1 MRITIAIIGKL
12 KSGPE
17 RELVERYLER
27 FSHLARGLNFEPAR
41 VLESAESQL
50 RRTEERQAEE
60 ARFFHSNIDEKTF
73 VIALDE
79 RGKQLTSPDFANIF
93 AKQRDSGRADITLLI
108 GGPDGFDASVRSRA
122 DLVLSFGAMTIPHQL
137 VHVLLTEQLYR
148 AATILSNHP
157 YHRV

>member
-1 MRITIAIIGKL
+1 LRITLATIGKL

-17 RELVERYLER
+17 RELCQRYLER
-27 FSHLARGLNFEPAR
+27 FIQLSRALNFEPPR
-41 VLESAESQL
+41 VLESSESQL
-50 RRTEERQAEE
+50 RRCEERQAEE
-60 ARFFHSNIDEKTF
+60 AKFFYSHFDAKTY

-93 AKQRDSGRADITLLI
+93 AKQRDSGRSDISILI
-108 GGPDGFDASVRSRA
+108 GGPDGFDASIRLRA

-137 VHVLLTEQLYR
+137 VRVLLMEQLYR
-148 AATILSNHP
+148 AATIMSNHP

>member
-1 MRITIAIIGKL
+1 MRITIATIGKL

-17 RELVERYLER
+17 RELADRYLER
-27 FSHLARGLNFEPAR
+27 FTQLARGLNFDNPRIMEC
-41 VLESAESQL
+41 AESQL
-50 RRTEERQAEE
+50 KRADERKIEECK
-60 ARFFHSNIDEKTF
+60 FFVSNFEEKTF

-79 RGKQLTSPDFANIF
+79 RGKQLTSLEFAQLL
-93 AKQRDSGRADITLLI
+93 AKQRDVGRTDTALLI
-108 GGPDGFDASVRSRA
+108 GGPDGFAPNIRSRA

-137 VHVLLTEQLYR
+137 VRVLMMEQLYR